1 VLPLTLAD
9 GRTPTYSNGAAACQL
24 GLQAAGDL
32 PVLFGDT
39 FLRSAYAVYDLD
51 NNRIALAQTDFNA
64 TGSNVIPFASGGA
77 SIPSAT
83 SAENE
88 ASVTQTATG
97 VPQGVS
103 ATATGTGGAV
113 SYNPVATDMSAA
125 SGFQASATA
134 TSGSGA
140 KKSLGAGGPEPF
152 RWSSVV
158 VLGCTLLGVLGGAGV
173 FAFL

>member
-1 VLPLTLAD
+1 M
-9 GRTPTYSNGAAACQL
+9 
-24 GLQAAGDL
+24 
-32 PVLFGDT
+32 
-39 FLRSAYAVYDLD
+39 
-51 NNRIALAQTDFNA
+51 
-64 TGSNVIPFASGGA
+64 
-77 SIPSAT
+77 
-83 SAENE
+83 
-88 ASVTQTATG
+88 TQTATG